1 MATITKSQPTKALEA
16 IKNGD
21 GHAVVDCK
29 MLSHLIQVW
38 ESDISPTAS
47 FLSLIKRLRF
57 KMDWEE
63 GVESMTLEVDGIR
76 VTIHG
81 TASDLMENMERM
93 ENSIRDIKTDISKAK
108 ALSRGLLWYACEVG
122 LEGDGYAKKKNG
134 RDW

>member
-29 MLSHLIQVW
+29 MLSHLIEMW
-38 ESDISPTAS
+38 ESDIMPTAS
-47 FLSLIKRLRF
+47 FLSLVKRL
-57 KMDWEE
+57 KSTIDWTD
-63 GVESMTLEVDGIR
+63 GVGSMTLEMGGIR
-76 VTIHG
+76 LSIHG
-81 TASDLMENMERM
+81 TESEMVENMERM

-122 LEGDGYAKKKNG
+122 LEGKGYAKKKNG